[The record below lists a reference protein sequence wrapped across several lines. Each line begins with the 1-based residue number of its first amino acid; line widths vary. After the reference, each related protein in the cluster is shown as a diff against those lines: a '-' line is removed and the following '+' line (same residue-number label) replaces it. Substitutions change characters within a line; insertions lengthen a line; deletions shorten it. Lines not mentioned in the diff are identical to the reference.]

1 MKWMY
6 AHYIR
11 SYIESQPK
19 DDGET
24 MWFDLLENELGPL
37 QRESLEAVTA
47 FFAVQGF
54 RLGLK
59 TGMALAGDLE
69 TIPPTAGGAHSQAAA
84 FSGVPAQT
92 MVPPPSPAPI
102 PAGRDGGPYH

>member
-1 MKWMY
+1 MSDLMKWMY

-19 DDGET
+19 
-24 MWFDLLENELGPL
+24 ENELGPL

-69 TIPPTAGGAHSQAAA
+69 TIPPTAGGAH
-84 FSGVPAQT
+84 
-92 MVPPPSPAPI
+92 
-102 PAGRDGGPYH
+102 

>member
-1 MKWMY
+1 MSDLMKWMY

-47 FFAVQGF
+47 FFAVQGVTLTVTM
-54 RLGLK
+54 RLGSS
-59 TGMALAGDLE
+59 
-69 TIPPTAGGAHSQAAA
+69 PCFAAK
-84 FSGVPAQT
+84 
-92 MVPPPSPAPI
+92 
-102 PAGRDGGPYH
+102 